1 MVTLTENSIN
11 GWYLGNI
18 KKDSVPYGI
27 PLIHADV
34 YYKGKKVGEYLESQF
49 FGDLITGEL
58 VDVIL
63 HDSDAY
69 AADDLLERYLA
80 DGKLLHS
87 YLEDQFEEVIYNKE
101 TIAKFLLSIYG
112 ANYKRVNQPK
122 EHGLDKEFVLNYS
135 RKDVLVCG
143 ERFITYKVTSCD
155 LVTKGDFDNYVKQAK
170 VLGDYPILLP
180 SKYTCQ

>member
-1 MVTLTENSIN
+1 MVIKNSIN
-11 GWYLGNI
+11 GWYLSNI

-27 PLIHADV
+27 PLIHADI

-49 FGDLITGEL
+49 SGDLNTGEL

-63 HDSDAY
+63 HSSDDY
-69 AADDLLERYLA
+69 DADALLEKYIA

-112 ANYKRVNQPK
+112 A
-122 EHGLDKEFVLNYS
+122 
-135 RKDVLVCG
+135 
-143 ERFITYKVTSCD
+143 
-155 LVTKGDFDNYVKQAK
+155 
-170 VLGDYPILLP
+170 
-180 SKYTCQ
+180 